1 MNIIYPVMNISRE
14 WMKWKREEK
23 KKRWNI
29 NGLIFRI
36 KFCDDVCTWIET
48 VDDLYSIVKIICG
61 NLYISLLIPET
72 NTLNTI
78 FQQIHFTI
86 IVSDQENYT
95 SCDNSRKWWERR
107 KGEMLTNNFSCRI
120 ERKYFRSI
128 HRRKDQVYNWSFK
141 ISSHIGLF
149 SWNDVF
155 GMILTREVGGMVAS
169 NWALLTRICEST
181 GSILPRIGRTCEAT
195 KTDRVWN

>member
-1 MNIIYPVMNISRE
+1 MKWNEEESEMLIKIMNIIYPVMNISRE

-95 SCDNSRKWWERR
+95 SRDNSRKWWERKKR
-107 KGEMLTNNFSCRI
+107 
-120 ERKYFRSI
+120 
-128 HRRKDQVYNWSFK
+128 
-141 ISSHIGLF
+141 
-149 SWNDVF
+149 WNVN
-155 GMILTREVGGMVAS
+155 E
-169 NWALLTRICEST
+169 
-181 GSILPRIGRTCEAT
+181 
-195 KTDRVWN
+195 